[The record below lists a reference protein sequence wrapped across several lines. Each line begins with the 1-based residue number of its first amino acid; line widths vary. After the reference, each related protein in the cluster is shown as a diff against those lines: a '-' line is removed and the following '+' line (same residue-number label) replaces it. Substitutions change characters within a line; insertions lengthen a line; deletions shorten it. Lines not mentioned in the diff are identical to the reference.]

1 MLFRFGIL
9 LGIAAMLVA
18 IHTQPSASAERA
30 NDAFPALAL
39 PEGELAGSR
48 AITALG
54 GKLPKV
60 AEFYGLSAM
69 QLRSKLLRDPMLK
82 IDESGRV
89 FVVEPMVQPGPFR
102 SLSGARSGWAEGEL
116 APLDQTFRLNS
127 KPGAARTIALVFRG
141 MRLENT
147 AWNNESSVINA
158 RPFDFDGNPSRFS
171 NDELRTIQFT
181 WQRVAEDFAPFDVNV
196 TTEEVSSDRINRS
209 DANDQIYGTRV
220 LITRNWGMN
229 CGCAGIAY
237 VGGFFGGEFLQPAL
251 VFIEGSNDKTIAEVI
266 SHEVGHNLGLWHDGS
281 PAGEYYA
288 GWGGD
293 TDPVTGWAPI
303 MGVGYAKPLT
313 QFSKGEYSGPTN
325 RQDDF
330 ADIQARGLPLRPD
343 EAGNS
348 VTDATPFPGTANGA
362 VWSGRVDGVITSA
375 ADRDVYSLRLSP
387 GPLTAEV
394 KAAARGA
401 NADLVLSVL
410 DQSGVVLA
418 SSNPDRDVNAAI
430 NYAIT
435 RAGTYYLEV
444 KGTGRGDP
452 MTSGYTSYG
461 SVGAFRLSAR
471 YNMQDTVSPVA
482 RFTASLMSGTAPL
495 AVTFDAR
502 TSSDGDR
509 PVSAYNW
516 NFGDGTG
523 DATGT
528 LQIARKTFTTPGTYT
543 VSLSVTDGAGL
554 SGTATRTITV
564 RPGVA
569 QRSPT
574 VSSLAVRLNMRGG
587 TASGSASL
595 RLLDQSGAPLR
606 GAKVFGSWSGLV
618 SSAASGTTNSTGHLV
633 LTSRPAGGAGC
644 FTININAVR
653 LNGITHTLATPAT
666 AQACR

>member
-1 MLFRFGIL
+1 MLFRFGIV

-18 IHTQPSASAERA
+18 LHTQPSASAERA

-60 AEFYGLSAM
+60 AEFYGLSAT
-69 QLRSKLLRDPMLK
+69 QLRSKLLRDPTLK
-82 IDESGRV
+82 VDQAGRV
-89 FVVEPMVQPGPFR
+89 FVVEPMVKPGPFR
-102 SLSGARSGWAEGEL
+102 SLSSARSGWAEGEL

-127 KPGAARTIALVFRG
+127 RPGATRTIALVFRG

-147 AWNNESSVINA
+147 GWNDKLKVINA

-171 NDELRTIQFT
+171 NDELRTIQLT

-196 TTEEVSSDRINRS
+196 TTEEVSSDRINRR
-209 DANDQIYGTRV
+209 DANDQVYGTRV

-237 VGGFFGGEFLQPAL
+237 VGGFFSGEFWQPAL
-251 VFIEGSNDKTIAEVI
+251 VFIEGSNDKNIAEVI

-288 GWGGD
+288 GWSGD
-293 TDPVTGWAPI
+293 THPVTGWAPI
-303 MGVGYAKPLT
+303 MGLGYSKPLT
-313 QFSKGEYSGPTN
+313 QFSKGEYAGPTN

-330 ADIQARGLPLRPD
+330 AEIQAQGLPLRPD

-348 VTDATPFPGTANGA
+348 VAEAVPFPGVAAGST
-362 VWSGRVDGVITSA
+362 VSGRVDGVIASA
-375 ADRDVYSLRLSP
+375 ADRDVYALRLLP
-387 GPLTAEV
+387 GPLRAEV
-394 KAAARGA
+394 RAAARGA

-410 DQSGVVLA
+410 DQAGVVIA
-418 SSNPDRDVNAAI
+418 SSNPDQDINAAI
-430 NYAIT
+430 NHAIAQ
-435 RAGTYYLEV
+435 AGTYYLEV

-461 SVGAFRLSAR
+461 SVGAFRLSAS
-471 YNMQDTVSPVA
+471 YTAEDTVPPVA
-482 RFTASLMSGTAPL
+482 SFTASTTSGPAPL
-495 AVTFDAR
+495 AVTLDAR
-502 TSSDGDR
+502 ASADGDR
-509 PVSAYNW
+509 PVSTYVW
-516 NFGDGTG
+516 DFGDGTG
-523 DATGT
+523 DTTGT
-528 LQIARKTFTTPGTYT
+528 LQIARKTYATPGTYT
-543 VSLSVTDGAGL
+543 VSLRVTDAAGL
-554 SGTATRTITV
+554 SGATTRTIAV
-564 RPGVA
+564 QPGVA

-574 VSSLAVRLNMRGG
+574 VSSLAVRLNVRGG
-587 TASGSASL
+587 TASGHASL

-606 GAKVFGSWSGLV
+606 GAKVLGSWSGLI
-618 SSAASGTTNSTGHLV
+618 SAAASGTTNGTGHLV
-633 LTSRPAGGAGC
+633 LTSRAAGGAGC
-644 FTININAVR
+644 FTININSVR
-653 LNGITHTLATPAT
+653 LNGITHTLASPAM